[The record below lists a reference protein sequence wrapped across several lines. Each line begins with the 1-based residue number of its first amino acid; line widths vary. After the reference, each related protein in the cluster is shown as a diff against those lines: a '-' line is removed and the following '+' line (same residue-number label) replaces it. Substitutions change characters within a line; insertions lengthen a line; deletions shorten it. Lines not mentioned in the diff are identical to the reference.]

1 MFAVSYDT
9 FYPRIPLYTILH
21 RSIRYSKL
29 KMTIN
34 GFALAC
40 ALDDSPPYF
49 TYEGSTMLIIQSKS
63 HAKSK
68 INAFEHIEPFIVAL
82 ISHES
87 IHVIIKKLLQDQ
99 TVSDSLDDLEII
111 VERNRMRFQVTL
123 NNMFFAN
130 DMSGIVF
137 P

>member
-1 MFAVSYDT
+1 
-9 FYPRIPLYTILH
+9 
-21 RSIRYSKL
+21 
-29 KMTIN
+29 MTIN

-40 ALDDSPPYF
+40 SLDDSPPYF
-49 TYEGSTMLIIQSKS
+49 TYEGSTMLIIESKR

-68 INAFEHIEPFIVAL
+68 INAFEHVEPFIEAL
-82 ISHES
+82 ICHES
-87 IHVIIKKLLQDQ
+87 IHVVIKELQDQ

>member
-1 MFAVSYDT
+1 
-9 FYPRIPLYTILH
+9 
-21 RSIRYSKL
+21 
-29 KMTIN
+29 MTIN

-40 ALDDSPPYF
+40 ALDDSSPYF
-49 TYEGSTMLIIQSKS
+49 TYDGSTMLIIQSKS

-68 INAFEHIEPFIVAL
+68 INAFEHVEPFIEAL
-82 ISHES
+82 ICHES
-87 IHVIIKKLLQDQ
+87 IHVVIKELQDQ

-111 VERNRMRFQVTL
+111 VERNRTRFQVTI

-130 DMSGIVF
+130 DMSGIVS

>member
-1 MFAVSYDT
+1 MA
-9 FYPRIPLYTILH
+9 
-21 RSIRYSKL
+21 
-29 KMTIN
+29 IN

-40 ALDDSPPYF
+40 AIDGSPPYF
-49 TYEGSTMLIIQSKS
+49 TYDRNTMLIIQSKD

-68 INAFEHIEPFIVAL
+68 INAFEQIEPFIEAL

-87 IHVIIKKLLQDQ
+87 IHVVIMQLEDQDI
-99 TVSDSLDDLEII
+99 SDSLDDLEII

-123 NNMFFAN
+123 NNMLFAT
-130 DMSGIVF
+130 DMSGIVI